1 MMVSTSSTTESGGS
15 TTESGGSTTE
25 SGGSTTEG
33 AGSTTESVG
42 STTGG
47 AASTTAWIRGA
58 DEILLGFARALRA
71 AGVPVTQDRAQ
82 GFLAAVAL
90 LGLDDQRATYAAGR
104 ATLCAGPDDLER
116 YDQVF
121 EAYFNARDGLP
132 RSRPAQP
139 SVQAFSDLPATD
151 ATGEGADGADEVVRA
166 MASDTEV
173 LRHRDVATMSTSERA
188 RLAAMFATLRPRPP
202 VRRTARHQ
210 AWHRGDVDASRT
222 LRASLRRLGEP
233 AEIAWRRR
241 GIRPRRVVLLVDVSG
256 SMRGYADPLLRLAH
270 RFTQAGRERRGV
282 VETFTVGTRL
292 THLTRAMRL
301 RDTERALVAA
311 GETVPDWS
319 GGTRLGETL
328 RFFLDR
334 WGQRGMARGAVVVVF
349 SDGWERGDPSL
360 LAEQMARLHRVALR
374 VVWVNPHRGKAGY
387 EPVQQGVL
395 AALPYIDD
403 FVAGHSLATYADLVE
418 VVSRA

>member
-1 MMVSTSSTTESGGS
+1 MVRGG
-15 TTESGGSTTE
+15 
-25 SGGSTTEG
+25 
-33 AGSTTESVG
+33 
-42 STTGG
+42 
-47 AASTTAWIRGA
+47 
-58 DEILLGFARALRA
+58 DEILLGFTRALRA
-71 AGVPVTQDRAQ
+71 AGVGVTQDRTH
-82 GFLAAVAL
+82 GFLSAVAL
-90 LGLDDQRATYAAGR
+90 LGLDDQRATYLAGR

-121 EAYFNARDGLP
+121 EAWFNARDGLP
-132 RSRPAQP
+132 RSRPAPPAAP
-139 SVQAFSDLPATD
+139 SFSELPASD
-151 ATGEGADGADEVVRA
+151 AEGSGESDDEVVRA

-173 LRHRDVATMSTSERA
+173 VRHRDVAGMSPAERA
-188 RLAAMFATLRPRPP
+188 RLAGMFATLHCRPP
-202 VRRTARHQ
+202 MRRTARHQ
-210 AWHRGDVDASRT
+210 SWHRGEVDASRT

-241 GIRPRRVVLLVDVSG
+241 GVRPRRIVLLVDVSG
-256 SMRGYADPLLRLAH
+256 SMSGYADPLLRLAH
-270 RFTQAGRERRGV
+270 RFTQAARERGGV
-282 VETFTVGTRL
+282 VETFTIGTRL
-292 THLTRAMRL
+292 THLTRALRL
-301 RDTERALVAA
+301 RDPERALVAA

-360 LAEQMARLHRVALR
+360 LAEQMARLHRIAHR

-395 AALPYIDD
+395 AALPHCDD
-403 FVAGHSLATYADLVE
+403 FIAGHSLATYAELAK